1 VAAGGFTGGGEGE
14 DRVEGGFQ
22 GTGVTLDLRQEQ
34 PALERREQRY
44 GEIVGGDAS
53 GRRRAA

>member
-34 PALERREQRY
+34 PALERRE
-44 GEIVGGDAS
+44 
-53 GRRRAA
+53 